1 VPTENF
7 HPADSTDLPEPEGGA
22 FTQEQATVE
31 RSQGILAD
39 SKLTLEEL
47 RHEYLTLA
55 RQFKNLVRQTNKL
68 TRISDGNE
76 KRLIKAQKELEQAES
91 KYRSI
96 YEQTFEG
103 LYQISLDGRYLNAN
117 PALFRIFGI
126 TDPTTL
132 EAFAHG
138 REGVGFLDQSAR
150 QRFLVNLNQ
159 IGIIVGFESRI
170 RRADGAVR
178 WVSENARAV
187 TNDKGKVVYFEGS
200 VADITERK
208 EVEQAMQAAKESA
221 EAAADSKSQ
230 FLATM
235 SHEIRTPMNGVLGM
249 STLLLESE
257 LKPEQHHYATVVKQS
272 AEALLVILNDI
283 LDFSKIEAGKLSIE
297 QIDFALPE
305 VLNGVA
311 SLLETNAKAKGLY
324 LQTEWPPAI
333 PRLLRGDPYRLR
345 QILMN
350 LLNNAIKFTE
360 EGGVTVKVTME
371 DRSEKQLQLLIQ
383 VVDTGIGLSEE
394 SRKKL
399 FQAFA
404 QADAS
409 TTRKFGGTGLGLAI
423 CRRLVELMGGTIGV
437 DSVIGEGSTFWF
449 RLPLEIEDATPA
461 STATASASD
470 STTEVRGKKMPV
482 SSRGLRLL
490 LVDDSP
496 TNLEVGS
503 LFLGRMGHR
512 VQTAINGQEALEK
525 WQAGTFDAVLLD
537 CEMPVMDGY
546 TAARQIRTIEASKSL
561 TPPISVVAMTAW
573 AMLGDREKCLQAG
586 MDDYVG
592 KPIDV
597 QALHQ
602 ALERCIERLNAAGVS
617 LAEIPVVAEPV
628 ARIKSKKIVLNGTS
642 VSTNVV
648 ETFLRELPLRLEK
661 IKQTWEQNNL
671 AELADVVHLLRGTL
685 TIFGSE
691 ELVELMNQI
700 EHQARQGDL
709 GAEGAVMVDRA
720 IKEFTDLE
728 VNLRRLLY

>member
-1 VPTENF
+1 MPPERL
-7 HPADSTDLPEPEGGA
+7 HAADSSSLPEAGGDL
-22 FTQEQATVE
+22 FSQEQAMVE
-31 RSQGILAD
+31 RSQSVLAD
-39 SKLTLEEL
+39 SKLSLEEL
-47 RHEYLTLA
+47 RHEYVTLA
-55 RQFKNLVRQTNKL
+55 REFKNLVRQTTKL

-76 KRLIKAQKELEQAES
+76 KRLLKAQKELEQAES
-91 KYRSI
+91 KYRNI

-117 PALFRIFGI
+117 PAMFRIFGI

-159 IGIIVGFESRI
+159 IGMVVGFESRI
-170 RRADGAVR
+170 RRPDKAER

-187 TNDKGKVVYFEGS
+187 CNEKGKVVYFEGS
-200 VADITERK
+200 VADITDRK
-208 EVEQAMQAAKESA
+208 EVEQAMHQAKEAA

-257 LKPEQHHYATVVKQS
+257 LKSEQYHYATVVKQS

-297 QIDFALPE
+297 QIDFELPQ

-311 SLLETNAKAKGLY
+311 ALLEANAKAKGLY
-324 LQTEWPPAI
+324 LQTEWPPEI

-360 EGGVTVKVTME
+360 DGGVTVKVLME
-371 DRSEKQLQLLIQ
+371 ERTENRLQLLIQ
-383 VVDTGIGLSEE
+383 VVDTGIGLTED

-423 CRRLVELMGGTIGV
+423 CRKLVELMGGTIGV
-437 DSVIGEGSTFWF
+437 DSVIGQGSTFWF

-461 STATASASD
+461 STSVDKS
-470 STTEVRGKKMPV
+470 SGTTTQIRGQKLPV
-482 SSRGLRLL
+482 SSRAMKLL

-503 LFLGRMGHR
+503 LFLGRMGHT
-512 VQTAINGQEALEK
+512 VKTALDGQEALEK
-525 WQAGTFDAVLLD
+525 WQAESFDAVLMD

-546 TAARQIRTIEASKSL
+546 AAARQIRTLEAVKGL
-561 TPPISVVAMTAW
+561 TPIPVVAMTAW

-602 ALERCIERLNAAGVS
+602 ALERCIERLNAAGAPKPVV
-617 LAEIPVVAEPV
+617 PVVATAPPV
-628 ARIKSKKIVLNGTS
+628 RAKAKKIVLNGTS
-642 VSTNVV
+642 VSVNVV
-648 ETFLRELPLRLEK
+648 ETFLRELPTRLEK
-661 IKQTWEQNNL
+661 MKQTRDQHNL
-671 AELADVVHLLRGTL
+671 AELAEVVHLLRGTL

-700 EHQARQGDL
+700 EYQARQGDL
-709 GAEGAVMVDRA
+709 GVDGGAKVERA
-720 IKEFTDLE
+720 IEQFTLLE
-728 VNLRRLLY
+728 TNLRRLV